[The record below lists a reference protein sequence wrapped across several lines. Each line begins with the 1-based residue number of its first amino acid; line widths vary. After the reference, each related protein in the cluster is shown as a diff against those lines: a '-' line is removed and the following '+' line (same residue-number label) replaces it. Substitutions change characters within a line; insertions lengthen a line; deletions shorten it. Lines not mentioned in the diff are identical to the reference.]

1 MQYRRRDNLNRI
13 INILKEIN
21 PYIAINNYTDLL
33 EEGILDSVGI
43 MYLITSL
50 EELYDIEI
58 SGDNIIPNNFRNIIA
73 IHNLVE
79 SLNK

>member
-1 MQYRRRDNLNRI
+1 MNRI